1 LNRVFPAHWLLRR
14 ALPVLGAIMIGLP
27 SPTDSEAQVAGP
39 AVEDSGRLPLWEV
52 SRGGNTV
59 YLLGS
64 VHMLRPDAYP
74 LDPAL
79 YEAFDAAR
87 VVAFEIDLG
96 EAAAAAPRMLMR
108 GMYTDGRSLRSELPA
123 DLYTRLDDKLA
134 GFGISAQLVA
144 PMKPWLVSMTLS
156 SVALQQVGFTPEL
169 GVDMHFFERAGE
181 GGKRIVALETIED
194 QIDVFD
200 GLTPDQQIALL
211 ESTLTEMDSIRDR
224 MDEITA
230 IWASGDSERLSQLMN
245 ESLLDQPVLTEGI
258 LYDRNR
264 KWLPQIEAMVASG
277 EPAIV
282 IVGMGH
288 MVGEQSVTDLLIE
301 AGYEV
306 TPVTAVPR

>member
-1 LNRVFPAHWLLRR
+1 MNRVLPAHWLLRCV
-14 ALPVLGAIMIGLP
+14 LLVLGAITIGLT
-27 SPTDSEAQVAGP
+27 SPTYSEAQAAGP

-123 DLYTRLDDKLA
+123 DLYARLDDKLA

-156 SVALQQVGFTPEL
+156 AVALQQVGFTPEL

-200 GLTPDQQIALL
+200 GLTPDQQVALL

-245 ESLLDQPVLTEGI
+245 ESLLDQPVLTERI